1 MIRRLRRK
9 LIGVVMLSLTVILII
24 VVGAINIVSYR
35 QITAQADRVLDI
47 LQENQGKFPDKLP
60 QPPQDDAGKP
70 PYAGNHDFI
79 TEDTPFESR
88 YFVVNVNT
96 SGEISQ
102 LDTGHIASISAG
114 DAKSYGEEVLQAGKT
129 SGYCDSYRYRISD
142 TDNGKQIIFLYRYSE
157 LHTVGSQL
165 AASLAVAV
173 AVLVAMFLL
182 VALLSRR
189 IVRPMEENMEKQKQ
203 FVTDAS
209 HELKTPLA
217 IISANAEVLEMIEGK
232 SEWTE
237 SIRNQIGRM
246 SELVQNLVTLS
257 RMEEE
262 NIHTVFTDFSLS
274 DAVSETA
281 EPFGTLAESKGLQ
294 IQTEIAGQIT
304 FCGDEKS
311 IRQMISILLDNAV
324 KYAVKDNEAE
334 QKEKN
339 ADRRI
344 FVSLS
349 RQGNY
354 AILAVSNAV
363 EEMPEKP
370 ERLFDRFYRADE
382 SRTRESGGYGI
393 GLAVA
398 RAAAEAHKGKITA
411 EKESE
416 HRIAFQVRLPLK

>member
-129 SGYCDSYRYRISD
+129 SGYCDSYRYRVSD

-157 LHTVGSQL
+157 LHTAGNQL

-173 AVLVAMFLL
+173 VVLVTMFLL
-182 VALLSRR
+182 VSLLSRR

-203 FVTDAS
+203 FITDAS

-237 SIRNQIGRM
+237 SIRNQTGRM

-257 RMEEE
+257 RMEE

-294 IQTEIAGQIT
+294 LQTEIAGQIT

-311 IRQMISILLDNAV
+311 IRQMLSILLDNAV
-324 KYAVKDNEAE
+324 KYAVKDNETE
-334 QKEKN
+334 QKEKK

-344 FVSLS
+344 LVSLS

>member
-129 SGYCDSYRYRISD
+129 SGYCDSYRYRVSD

-157 LHTVGSQL
+157 LHTAGNQL

-173 AVLVAMFLL
+173 VVLVTMFLL
-182 VALLSRR
+182 VSLLSRR

-203 FVTDAS
+203 FITDAS

-237 SIRNQIGRM
+237 SIRNQTGRM

-294 IQTEIAGQIT
+294 LQTEIAGQIT

-311 IRQMISILLDNAV
+311 IRQMLSILLDNAV
-324 KYAVKDNEAE
+324 KYAVKDNETE
-334 QKEKN
+334 QKEKK

-344 FVSLS
+344 LVSLS

>member
-1 MIRRLRRK
+1 
-9 LIGVVMLSLTVILII
+9 
-24 VVGAINIVSYR
+24 
-35 QITAQADRVLDI
+35 
-47 LQENQGKFPDKLP
+47 
-60 QPPQDDAGKP
+60 
-70 PYAGNHDFI
+70 
-79 TEDTPFESR
+79 
-88 YFVVNVNT
+88 
-96 SGEISQ
+96 
-102 LDTGHIASISAG
+102 
-114 DAKSYGEEVLQAGKT
+114 
-129 SGYCDSYRYRISD
+129 
-142 TDNGKQIIFLYRYSE
+142 
-157 LHTVGSQL
+157 
-165 AASLAVAV
+165 
-173 AVLVAMFLL
+173 
-182 VALLSRR
+182 
-189 IVRPMEENMEKQKQ
+189 MEKQKQ
-203 FVTDAS
+203 FITDAS

-262 NIHTVFTDFSLS
+262 NIHTVFTGFSLS

-294 IQTEIAGQIT
+294 LQTEITGQIT

-311 IRQMISILLDNAV
+311 IRQMLSILLDNAV
-324 KYAVKDNEAE
+324 KYAVKDNETE
-334 QKEKN
+334 QKEKK

-344 FVSLS
+344 LVSLS

-416 HRIAFQVRLPLK
+416 HRIAFRVRLPLK

>member
-1 MIRRLRRK
+1 M
-9 LIGVVMLSLTVILII
+9 
-24 VVGAINIVSYR
+24 
-35 QITAQADRVLDI
+35 
-47 LQENQGKFPDKLP
+47 
-60 QPPQDDAGKP
+60 
-70 PYAGNHDFI
+70 
-79 TEDTPFESR
+79 
-88 YFVVNVNT
+88 
-96 SGEISQ
+96 
-102 LDTGHIASISAG
+102 
-114 DAKSYGEEVLQAGKT
+114 
-129 SGYCDSYRYRISD
+129 
-142 TDNGKQIIFLYRYSE
+142 
-157 LHTVGSQL
+157 
-165 AASLAVAV
+165 
-173 AVLVAMFLL
+173 
-182 VALLSRR
+182 
-189 IVRPMEENMEKQKQ
+189 
-203 FVTDAS
+203 
-209 HELKTPLA
+209 
-217 IISANAEVLEMIEGK
+217 
-232 SEWTE
+232 
-237 SIRNQIGRM
+237 
-246 SELVQNLVTLS
+246 
-257 RMEEE
+257 
-262 NIHTVFTDFSLS
+262 FTDFSLS

-294 IQTEIAGQIT
+294 LQTEIAGQIT